1 MQFNKNELINRVRLL
16 IDELNKKQIERESEI
31 SLLIVTFFARKNLFF
46 LGEPG
51 VSKTGLL
58 KIFSTVLEDGKVFD
72 WTIKNDTK
80 YEELFGDRF
89 KDSTGKMIYDTTDS
103 VVDAHIT
110 ILDEV
115 WKGNS
120 KILNSLLSAMSDYRV
135 VEIRGRG
142 VIKIPNLSTLGA
154 SNELPTDISLKALKD
169 RFTVM
174 MKVIPIKDDTNWLKF
189 IARDYDRVPTLKN
202 KFKLVELEFIYRESS
217 NVEINQI
224 IYEIILNIKNKIKSL
239 KISCSDRR
247 FDGTVEILKV
257 SAYLNSRNEVD
268 ITDIF
273 LMIHM
278 VWEIE
283 SDIYK
288 IKELIF
294 EIIFGNEDE
303 VKKAIMTNETAFKEQ
318 LARKNGELNDFLKFR
333 YSFENSSKK
342 FNFYLQQI
350 NLLKNNLISILKGFQ
365 SVGNHFSKSVNLE
378 QRIRE
383 HIFLPNY
390 ENQIYKNID
399 INSVYTYFNDIE
411 KEIQYLGK
419 WIDENKHI
427 YLYNSKVV
435 KS

>member
-1 MQFNKNELINRVRLL
+1 MFDKNNLIQRVKLL
-16 IDELNKKQIERESEI
+16 SEELNGKQIERESEI
-31 SLLIVTFFARKNLFF
+31 SLLIITFFARKNLFF

-58 KIFSTVLEDGKVFD
+58 KIFSTILEDGKVFD

-80 YEELFGDRF
+80 YEELFGDRYE
-89 KDSTGKMIYDTTDS
+89 DNSGKMIYDTSDS
-103 VVDAHIT
+103 IVDSHIT

-135 VEIRGRG
+135 VEIRGKG
-142 VIKIPNLSTLGA
+142 IIKIPNLSTLGA
-154 SNELPTDISLKALKD
+154 SNELPSDVSLKALKD

-174 MKVIPIKDDTNWLKF
+174 MKVVPIKDDDNWIKF
-189 IARDYDRVPTLKN
+189 ISRDYDRVPVLQN
-202 KFKLVELEFIYRESS
+202 KFKLVELEYIYRESLK
-217 NVEINQI
+217 INISLSLYQVM
-224 IYEIILNIKNKIKSL
+224 LRIKNKIKSL
-239 KISCSDRR
+239 EISCSDRR

-257 SAYLNSRNEVD
+257 SAFLNNRLEVD

-283 SDIYK
+283 TDIKK
-288 IKELIF
+288 IKDLIF
-294 EIIFGNEDE
+294 EIIFGNMDE
-303 VKKAIMTNETAFKEQ
+303 VKKSIIKNTEDFLKQ
-318 LARKNGELNDFLKFR
+318 QSIKNGNLNDFLKYRFA
-333 YSFENSSKK
+333 FENSSKE
-342 FNFYLQQI
+342 FSSYLKQV
-350 NLLKNNLISILKGFQ
+350 NVLKNNMYSILTGFQ
-365 SVGNHFSKSVNLE
+365 SIGNHFAKSVNLE

-383 HIFLPNY
+383 HIFLPNF
-390 ENQIYKNID
+390 ENQIYKTID
-399 INSVYTYFNDIE
+399 INDIYIYSNELE
-411 KEIQYLGK
+411 KEIKYLEK
-419 WIDENKHI
+419 WIVDNKHI

>member
-1 MQFNKNELINRVRLL
+1 MFDKNNLIQRVKLL
-16 IDELNKKQIERESEI
+16 SEELNGKQIERESEI
-31 SLLIVTFFARKNLFF
+31 SLLIITFFARKNLFF

-58 KIFSTVLEDGKVFD
+58 KIFSTILEDGKVFD

-80 YEELFGDRF
+80 YEELFGDRYE
-89 KDSTGKMIYDTTDS
+89 DNSGKMIYDTSDS
-103 VVDAHIT
+103 IVDSHIT

-135 VEIRGRG
+135 VEIRGKG
-142 VIKIPNLSTLGA
+142 IIKIPNLSTLGA
-154 SNELPTDISLKALKD
+154 SNELPSDVSLKALKD

-174 MKVIPIKDDTNWLKF
+174 MKVVPIKDDDNWIKF
-189 IARDYDRVPTLKN
+189 ISRDYDRVPVLQN
-202 KFKLVELEFIYRESS
+202 KFKLVELEYIYRESLK
-217 NVEINQI
+217 INISLSLYQVM
-224 IYEIILNIKNKIKSL
+224 LKIKNKIKSL
-239 KISCSDRR
+239 EISCSDRR

-257 SAYLNSRNEVD
+257 SAFLNNRLEVD

-283 SDIYK
+283 TDIKK
-288 IKELIF
+288 IKDLIF
-294 EIIFGNEDE
+294 EIIFGNMDE
-303 VKKAIMTNETAFKEQ
+303 VKKSIIKNTEDFLKQ
-318 LARKNGELNDFLKFR
+318 QSIKNGNLNDFLKYRFA
-333 YSFENSSKK
+333 FENSSKK
-342 FNFYLQQI
+342 FSSYLKQV
-350 NLLKNNLISILKGFQ
+350 NVLKNNMYSILKGFQ
-365 SVGNHFSKSVNLE
+365 SIGNHFAKSVNLE

-383 HIFLPNY
+383 HIFLPNF
-390 ENQIYKNID
+390 ENQIYKTID
-399 INSVYTYFNDIE
+399 INDVYIYSNELE
-411 KEIQYLGK
+411 KEIKYLEK
-419 WIDENKHI
+419 WIVDNKHI

>member
-1 MQFNKNELINRVRLL
+1 MFDKKNLIHRVKLL
-16 IDELNKKQIERESEI
+16 SEELNGKQIERESEI
-31 SLLIVTFFARKNLFF
+31 SLLIITFFARKNLFF

-58 KIFSTVLEDGKVFD
+58 KIFSTILEDGKVFD

-80 YEELFGDRF
+80 YEELFGDRYED
-89 KDSTGKMIYDTTDS
+89 DSGKMIYDTSDS
-103 VVDAHIT
+103 IVDSHIT

-154 SNELPTDISLKALKD
+154 SNELPSDVSLKALKD

-174 MKVIPIKDDTNWLKF
+174 MKVVPIKDDDNWIKF
-189 IARDYDRVPTLKN
+189 ISRDYDRVPILQN
-202 KFKLVELEFIYRESS
+202 KFKLVELEYIYRESLKIKIS
-217 NVEINQI
+217 SSLYQVM
-224 IYEIILNIKNKIKSL
+224 LKIKNKIKSL

-257 SAYLNSRNEVD
+257 SAFLNNRKEVD

-283 SDIYK
+283 TDIKK
-288 IKELIF
+288 IKDLIF
-294 EIIFGNEDE
+294 EIIFGNMDE
-303 VKKAIMTNETAFKEQ
+303 VKKSIIKNNEDFLKQ
-318 LARKNGELNDFLKFR
+318 QSIKNGVLNDFLKFR
-333 YSFENSSKK
+333 FTFEHSSNAE
-342 FNFYLQQI
+342 FNFNINSVI
-350 NLLKNNLISILKGFQ
+350 NLINNFKTILIGYQSI
-365 SVGNHFSKSVNLE
+365 GNHFKESTYLE
-378 QRIRE
+378 QLIRK
-383 HIFLPNY
+383 HLFLPNFTNKIY
-390 ENQIYKNID
+390 EIID
-399 INSVYTYFNDIE
+399 INDVYIYSIELE
-411 KEIQYLGK
+411 KEIKYLEK
-419 WIDENKHI
+419 WMVDNKHM
-427 YLYNSKVV
+427 YLYNSKVI
-435 KS
+435 KN

>member
-1 MQFNKNELINRVRLL
+1 MFDKNNLIQRVKLL
-16 IDELNKKQIERESEI
+16 SEELNGKQIERESEI
-31 SLLIVTFFARKNLFF
+31 SLLIITFFARKNLFF

-58 KIFSTVLEDGKVFD
+58 KIFSTILEDGKVFD

-80 YEELFGDRF
+80 YEELFGDRYE
-89 KDSTGKMIYDTTDS
+89 DNSGKMIYDTSDS
-103 VVDAHIT
+103 IVDSHIT

-135 VEIRGRG
+135 VEIRGKG
-142 VIKIPNLSTLGA
+142 IIKIPNLSTLGA
-154 SNELPTDISLKALKD
+154 SNELPSDVSLKALKD

-174 MKVIPIKDDTNWLKF
+174 MKVVPIKDDENWIKF
-189 IARDYDRVPTLKN
+189 ISRDYDRVPILQN
-202 KFKLVELEFIYRESS
+202 KFKLVELEYIYRESLK
-217 NVEINQI
+217 INISLSLYQVM
-224 IYEIILNIKNKIKSL
+224 LRIKNKIKSL
-239 KISCSDRR
+239 EISCSDRR

-257 SAYLNSRNEVD
+257 SAFLNNRLEVD

-283 SDIYK
+283 TDIKK
-288 IKELIF
+288 IKDLIF
-294 EIIFGNEDE
+294 EIIFGNMDE
-303 VKKAIMTNETAFKEQ
+303 VKKSIIKNTEDFLKQ
-318 LARKNGELNDFLKFR
+318 QSIKNGNLNDFLKYRFA
-333 YSFENSSKK
+333 FENSSKE
-342 FNFYLQQI
+342 FSSYLKQV
-350 NLLKNNLISILKGFQ
+350 NVLKNNMYSILTGFQ
-365 SVGNHFSKSVNLE
+365 SIGNHFAKSVNLE

-383 HIFLPNY
+383 HIFLPNF
-390 ENQIYKNID
+390 ENQIYKTID
-399 INSVYTYFNDIE
+399 INDIYIYSNELE
-411 KEIQYLGK
+411 KEIKYLEK
-419 WIDENKHI
+419 WIVDNKHI